1 MRKFSCL
8 LPLLLIGCGTPQE
21 RCIASVTR
29 DMRVV
34 DRLIVEVEGNLK
46 RGYAFEEKEVLR
58 IRFVDCSVGGVAQMC
73 LDDVTTTERSAVAV
87 DLVAEAAK
95 LASLKAKRA
104 AQATEAAPAIISCRA
119 EFPK

>member
-46 RGYAFEEKEVLR
+46 CGYAFEEKEFLR
-58 IRFVDCSVGGVAQMC
+58 TRFVDCSVGGVAQMC

-104 AQATEAAPAIISCRA
+104 AQATEAAPAISSCRA

>member
-1 MRKFSCL
+1 MRKYSFL
-8 LPLLLIGCGTPQE
+8 MPLLLIGCGTPQE

-34 DRLIVEVEGNLK
+34 DRLIVEVEGNLR
-46 RGYAFEEKEVLR
+46 RGYAFEEKEVIR
-58 IRFVDCSVGGVAQMC
+58 TRFVDCSVGGVAQMC
-73 LDDVTTTERSAVAV
+73 LDDVTTTERSAVAI

-104 AQATEAAPAIISCRA
+104 TQATEAAAAISSCRA

>member
-1 MRKFSCL
+1 MRKFSFL
-8 LPLLLIGCGTPQE
+8 MPLLLIGCGTPQE

-58 IRFVDCSVGGVAQMC
+58 TRFVDCSVGGVAQMC

-104 AQATEAAPAIISCRA
+104 AQATEVAPAISSCRA

>member
-1 MRKFSCL
+1 MRKFSFL
-8 LPLLLIGCGTPQE
+8 MPLLLIGCGTPQE

-46 RGYAFEEKEVLR
+46 RGYAFEEKEVIR
-58 IRFVDCSVGGVAQMC
+58 SRFVDCSTGGVAQMC
-73 LDDVTTTERSAVAV
+73 LDDVTETERSAVAI
-87 DLVAEAAK
+87 DLTAEAAK

-104 AQATEAAPAIISCRA
+104 AQATEAAPAISTCRA
-119 EFPK
+119 QFPE

>member
-58 IRFVDCSVGGVAQMC
+58 TRFVDCSVGGVAQMC

-104 AQATEAAPAIISCRA
+104 AQANEAAPAISSCRA

>member
-34 DRLIVEVEGNLK
+34 DRLIVAVEGNLK

-58 IRFVDCSVGGVAQMC
+58 TRFVDCSVGGVAQMC

-104 AQATEAAPAIISCRA
+104 AQATEAAPAISSCRA